1 MTAREKLFKRIY
13 GDRHKEMPK
22 TVKKLDL
29 YARVYDQLKEDRLL
43 VETEDIQSGPFKMNR
58 DDILAG
64 NEIDAEVMENMFNVR
79 SYNFIF

>member
-1 MTAREKLFKRIY
+1 
-13 GDRHKEMPK
+13 MPK